1 MQISSRFTIA
11 IHMLACMDVF
21 KDEYKI
27 PSDFLASSINVNPV
41 IIRKILSQLKDAGLI
56 EVKRG
61 PGGTAIAKPLNEIT
75 FFDVY
80 RSVDCIEENTL
91 FYFHENPNP
100 NCPVGKNIHRVLDDK
115 LLRVQMAMELELKS
129 ITLADMDSELI
140 KCLEN
145 KSRLILFQDEYPC
158 CKAEKSLS
166 ARSILGCPGKS
177 GIFRILVLSSFLSPL
192 NGHSSIIQVGVNSMS
207 SGFSEK

>member
-27 PSDFLASSINVNPV
+27 TSDFLASSINVNPV

-61 PGGTAIAKPLNEIT
+61 PGGATIARSLEDIT

-80 RSVDCIEENTL
+80 QSVECIEENTL
-91 FYFHENPNP
+91 FHFHENPSP
-100 NCPVGKNIHRVLDDK
+100 DCPVGKNIHHVLDDK
-115 LLRVQMAMELELKS
+115 LIRVQTAMEQELKS
-129 ITLADMDSELI
+129 ITLADMSLDLG
-140 KCLEN
+140 KCLE
-145 KSRLILFQDEYPC
+145 K
-158 CKAEKSLS
+158 
-166 ARSILGCPGKS
+166 
-177 GIFRILVLSSFLSPL
+177 
-192 NGHSSIIQVGVNSMS
+192 
-207 SGFSEK
+207 